1 MNPSYVDFLISDIDF
16 VLCFNKHEKGME
28 KVEIYILKKEQKFEL
43 CLEVFGDEVIEQWIA
58 KHDRR

>member
-1 MNPSYVDFLISDIDF
+1 MNPSYVDFLISDIDY
-16 VLCFNKHEKGME
+16 VLCYNKHIKRME
-28 KVEIYILKKEQKFEL
+28 QVEIYIWKKEQKFEL